1 MKKYEFTDET
11 IERFGVTLH
20 RIRACKDFT
29 LITGTEIKAGKLGG
43 FIEKESNLS
52 QDENAWVSGK
62 AVVSG
67 NAWVSENTEV
77 SGNAVVSENA
87 WVSGNAVVRGNDE
100 VLKPNHIVV
109 IGQIGSR
116 DDYTTFCR
124 NKDGGINVKCG
135 CFNGNIEEFSKKVSE
150 THKGN
155 IHEQVYK
162 LSAEI
167 AKLQI
172 LRDDE

>member
-1 MKKYEFTDET
+1 MKKYEFTEET

-62 AVVSG
+62 AV
-67 NAWVSENTEV
+67 A
-77 SGNAVVSENA
+77 
-87 WVSGNAVVRGNDE
+87 SGNAVVRGNDE